1 MKYTFLFLLA
11 ISTMF
16 SCQSDGGSGNV
27 IIYGDVIGSYEGH
40 CADYNTSTSVLL
52 NREEST
58 LSVSAV
64 NTEEASVKT
73 TCDRFD
79 DQQLMLKS
87 SSASEISF
95 EKVLSANSI
104 ITLKYL
110 AASDSLVLTQTGS
123 GGNNLI
129 FAGVRK

>member
-1 MKYTFLFLLA
+1 MKYSLLFLLF
-11 ISTMF
+11 ISIIF
-16 SCQSDGGSGNV
+16 SCQSEVGGGNV

-40 CADYNTSTSVLL
+40 CADYNTSTSELL

-64 NTEEASVKT
+64 NTEGASVKT

-79 DQQLMLKS
+79 DQQLKLKS
-87 SSASEISF
+87 SSASVISF
-95 EKVLSANSI
+95 EKVLSANSV
-104 ITLKYL
+104 ITLKYI
-110 AASDSLVLTQTGS
+110 AANDSLVLTQTGS

>member
-1 MKYTFLFLLA
+1 M
-11 ISTMF
+11 IS
-16 SCQSDGGSGNV
+16 SCQSDVGGGSV
-27 IIYGDVIGSYEGH
+27 IIYGDDLGSYEGQ
-40 CADYNTSTSVLL
+40 CAYYNISTSELM
-52 NREEST
+52 NREDAT

-64 NTEEASVKT
+64 NIKEASVKT

-79 DQQLMLKS
+79 DQLLMLKS

-95 EKVLSANSI
+95 EKVLSANAI

-123 GGNNLI
+123 SGTNLI

>member
-1 MKYTFLFLLA
+1 LKYSLLFLLF
-11 ISTMF
+11 ISIIF
-16 SCQSDGGSGNV
+16 SCQSEVGGGNV

-40 CADYNTSTSVLL
+40 CADYNTSTSELL

-64 NTEEASVKT
+64 NTEGASVKT

-79 DQQLMLKS
+79 DQQLKLKS
-87 SSASEISF
+87 SSASVISF
-95 EKVLSANSI
+95 EKVLSANSV
-104 ITLKYL
+104 ITLKYI
-110 AASDSLVLTQTGS
+110 AANDSLVLTQTGS